1 MRMTGSTH
9 GTQERQNSYEAQ
21 SDHHSGTPTKS
32 SRPIL
37 VERRWVSEIAYA
49 ALVLAAVAL
58 IVSPVLRR
66 AGWPLN
72 DGWTSPLILV
82 QIYAAHLR
90 HLDLFPVWSSS
101 DGTGMGSPILLYYQ
115 RTFFYVAGLIYLL
128 LGGELKPAVVV
139 TIAIF
144 LMVGAYGMRSALGV
158 ITNSRLFSTVGSLG
172 FLFTNYVFTDWF
184 DPRGDLAEF
193 SALMIVPWLLLWCLI
208 LLKDRRFSFMLI
220 PVMVLLVN
228 THSAIALV
236 SLVSLFVALGT
247 FIAIAGFSGLRN
259 IALRL
264 AITVAA
270 TTLLLAPL
278 FLAELR
284 FSKFYDPQTKVTAGG
299 FLSTQQFDSF
309 WSYFYGGLHRWLVP
323 PVVPF
328 VQIDFA
334 IWVPIAVALVAAGA
348 YWALNRRGRGSS
360 YFGRLVHMPIMVFLI
375 GSLLVYLF
383 LQMGI
388 SASVYRLFP
397 PLQVI
402 SFPSVMLSF
411 ITPLGIILVVAIA
424 DSVRRRSAFRKL
436 WWTLAA
442 LWLAS
447 LIVLSPI
454 SSSLPASP
462 DAKPGQF
469 PSMALF
475 TTPMYLDYQAF
486 SLVAQGTDLLPLY
499 GAFLPKVFTT
509 SGSELKN
516 DIPLYLK
523 LHQHQ
528 AGAQS
533 LSQVPCTVIGPSRAP
548 FETLQLR
555 FSVTCSGPTQLALP
569 ISYNAYS
576 KVYVVEKGGALHQIP
591 YSRVRTDPR
600 IVIDVTGFRSA
611 TLVVHLPTWWG
622 VLMP

>member
-1 MRMTGSTH
+1 MRFAIDPNYTPSWTVPPTRPDEDLLKSVEVLAVCAHREIHDDIRRPSPAASFGNIHLLNSASIGRQLLCPAASCETNHSKRGAVQIASMRMTGSTH

-37 VERRWVSEIAYA
+37 VERRWVAEIAYA
-49 ALVLAAVAL
+49 ALVLAAIAL

-72 DGWTSPLILV
+72 DGWTSPLMLV

-101 DGTGMGSPILLYYQ
+101 DGTGMGTPILLYYQ

-144 LMVGAYGMRSALGV
+144 LMLGAYGMRSALGV

-247 FIAIAGFSGLRN
+247 FIAIAGFSGLRS

-334 IWVPIAVALVAAGA
+334 IWVPIARCFGYSRRVLGA
-348 YWALNRRGRGSS
+348 QQTRTRFVLLRTSCAHANHGVPDRKPPCLPVLTNGDLCIRVPAFPTSS
-360 YFGRLVHMPIMVFLI
+360 GHFLPV
-375 GSLLVYLF
+375 GN
-383 LQMGI
+383 
-388 SASVYRLFP
+388 
-397 PLQVI
+397 
-402 SFPSVMLSF
+402 
-411 ITPLGIILVVAIA
+411 
-424 DSVRRRSAFRKL
+424 
-436 WWTLAA
+436 
-442 LWLAS
+442 
-447 LIVLSPI
+447 
-454 SSSLPASP
+454 
-462 DAKPGQF
+462 
-469 PSMALF
+469 ALF
-475 TTPMYLDYQAF
+475 HH
-486 SLVAQGTDLLPLY
+486 S
-499 GAFLPKVFTT
+499 
-509 SGSELKN
+509 
-516 DIPLYLK
+516 
-523 LHQHQ
+523 
-528 AGAQS
+528 
-533 LSQVPCTVIGPSRAP
+533 SRNHP
-548 FETLQLR
+548 
-555 FSVTCSGPTQLALP
+555 
-569 ISYNAYS
+569 
-576 KVYVVEKGGALHQIP
+576 GGC
-591 YSRVRTDPR
+591 DC
-600 IVIDVTGFRSA
+600 
-611 TLVVHLPTWWG
+611 
-622 VLMP
+622 